1 MLLFELLF
9 SFSLFFRF
17 RRLVYQLQ
25 ELGELRSDDNLRT
38 AVALLAQFGVIIRE
52 RIIFSTAGGGK
63 TFGVDAVLIL
73 QGLHYG

>member
-9 SFSLFFRF
+9 SFSFSFRF

-25 ELGELRSDDNLRT
+25 ELVELRSDDNLRT

-52 RIIFSTAGGGK
+52 GIVFSTSGSGK
-63 TFGVDAVLIL
+63 ALGVNAVMIL